1 MRKVLHILFIFLS
14 ISTTYSQAPQGFNYQ
29 AIIRDINGNIR
40 SNQGVQFI
48 FEIRNAAG
56 DAVYTEAHTTLTN
69 KYGLVDNI
77 IIGQGSTADNFSNIN
92 WGTGTYFVNV
102 KVDGVDMGTSQL
114 LSVPYALYALSSG
127 TGSGGVDGIGIES
140 TIDNE
145 DGTFT
150 LNYTDGT
157 SFTTIDF
164 SGKDGKDGEDGLSGK
179 SAYQLWLD
187 LGNIGTEAQF
197 IASLK
202 GIKGDPGI
210 DGDPGIE
217 GKSAYQLWLDQ
228 GNSGNEMDFLSSIEG
243 PVGPPGE
250 RGIEGLDGKSAY
262 EVWKDLGNI
271 GTEAEFISS
280 FQGTDGTNG
289 IDGSDANVTAT
300 NVAAAGAV
308 MTTGDQTVAG
318 TKTFSSTISG
328 SVDGN
333 AATATKLLTVRE
345 IAGNSFDGSADITI
359 ASTDLSDIT
368 SAGSGAIITSAERT
382 KLSGIEASADVT
394 DATNVAAAGAVMTT
408 GDQTV
413 AGTKTFSSTISGSV
427 DGNAATATK
436 LASAVTIGDV
446 SFDGSTNIDLPGVNA
461 TGNQNT
467 TGSAASLTTARRI
480 AGVSFDGSSN
490 IDLSL
495 DGFSDVMANTT
506 NFTNSILL
514 GQSSTGTLNSANF
527 NVGLGYGVFNSLT
540 EGDGNMAT
548 GYNALNSL
556 TEGGGNVAIGRQVLS
571 KLTTGSKNVGIG
583 RQAAIKIVDGSVG
596 GTSLTTGSQNTF
608 IGAETVPSANNVSNE
623 TVIGFGATGSG
634 SNTITLGNSLVTLV
648 GVSANNTADLGSSD
662 KEFKDLYIDGTANLD
677 AVDID
682 GGEIDGTAVGANSA
696 STGNFTNLTGSG
708 TISGFDAA
716 LNDQTNT
723 AYTLQASDNG
733 KVVTLNNG
741 SDIIVTIDTDLGDG
755 FNCLLV
761 QKGSGQVTIS
771 AGSGVTIVNRSEET
785 KTAGQYATVSIINI
799 GSEQYILSGDTG
811 S

>member
-1 MRKVLHILFIFLS
+1 
-14 ISTTYSQAPQGFNYQ
+14 
-29 AIIRDINGNIR
+29 
-40 SNQGVQFI
+40 
-48 FEIRNAAG
+48 
-56 DAVYTEAHTTLTN
+56 
-69 KYGLVDNI
+69 
-77 IIGQGSTADNFSNIN
+77 
-92 WGTGTYFVNV
+92 
-102 KVDGVDMGTSQL
+102 
-114 LSVPYALYALSSG
+114 
-127 TGSGGVDGIGIES
+127 
-140 TIDNE
+140 
-145 DGTFT
+145 
-150 LNYTDGT
+150 
-157 SFTTIDF
+157 
-164 SGKDGKDGEDGLSGK
+164 
-179 SAYQLWLD
+179 
-187 LGNIGTEAQF
+187 
-197 IASLK
+197 
-202 GIKGDPGI
+202 
-210 DGDPGIE
+210 
-217 GKSAYQLWLDQ
+217 
-228 GNSGNEMDFLSSIEG
+228 
-243 PVGPPGE
+243 
-250 RGIEGLDGKSAY
+250 
-262 EVWKDLGNI
+262 
-271 GTEAEFISS
+271 
-280 FQGTDGTNG
+280 
-289 IDGSDANVTAT
+289 
-300 NVAAAGAV
+300 
-308 MTTGDQTVAG
+308 
-318 TKTFSSTISG
+318 
-328 SVDGN
+328 
-333 AATATKLLTVRE
+333 
-345 IAGNSFDGSADITI
+345 
-359 ASTDLSDIT
+359 
-368 SAGSGAIITSAERT
+368 
-382 KLSGIEASADVT
+382 
-394 DATNVAAAGAVMTT
+394 MTT

-723 AYTLQASDNG
+723 AYTLQTSDNG

>member
-1 MRKVLHILFIFLS
+1 
-14 ISTTYSQAPQGFNYQ
+14 
-29 AIIRDINGNIR
+29 
-40 SNQGVQFI
+40 
-48 FEIRNAAG
+48 
-56 DAVYTEAHTTLTN
+56 
-69 KYGLVDNI
+69 
-77 IIGQGSTADNFSNIN
+77 
-92 WGTGTYFVNV
+92 
-102 KVDGVDMGTSQL
+102 
-114 LSVPYALYALSSG
+114 
-127 TGSGGVDGIGIES
+127 
-140 TIDNE
+140 
-145 DGTFT
+145 
-150 LNYTDGT
+150 
-157 SFTTIDF
+157 
-164 SGKDGKDGEDGLSGK
+164 
-179 SAYQLWLD
+179 
-187 LGNIGTEAQF
+187 
-197 IASLK
+197 
-202 GIKGDPGI
+202 
-210 DGDPGIE
+210 
-217 GKSAYQLWLDQ
+217 
-228 GNSGNEMDFLSSIEG
+228 
-243 PVGPPGE
+243 
-250 RGIEGLDGKSAY
+250 
-262 EVWKDLGNI
+262 
-271 GTEAEFISS
+271 
-280 FQGTDGTNG
+280 
-289 IDGSDANVTAT
+289 
-300 NVAAAGAV
+300 
-308 MTTGDQTVAG
+308 
-318 TKTFSSTISG
+318 
-328 SVDGN
+328 
-333 AATATKLLTVRE
+333 
-345 IAGNSFDGSADITI
+345 
-359 ASTDLSDIT
+359 
-368 SAGSGAIITSAERT
+368 
-382 KLSGIEASADVT
+382 
-394 DATNVAAAGAVMTT
+394 MTT

-723 AYTLQASDNG
+723 AYTLQTSDNG

-785 KTAGQYATVSIINI
+785 KTAGKYATVSIINI